1 MVHSHTY
8 EPYPHTILETD
19 RHFIEQVI
27 GHGTPPLSTMQD
39 AITAQK
45 ILDAAQ
51 RSIDE
56 NTHITL

>member
-1 MVHSHTY
+1 
-8 EPYPHTILETD
+8 
-19 RHFIEQVI
+19 
-27 GHGTPPLSTMQD
+27 MQD